1 MSRLTHVGK
10 IADWRLCLGCG
21 ACAYVCPEQKVR
33 LVNDLEAG
41 IRPVV
46 AATDTCVS
54 CAQCLEVCPAF
65 ENDHREINARAGT
78 MAELRPAFGPVLA
91 VWEGH
96 AADPEIRRAG
106 SSGGLLT
113 ALSLYGLEREGMH
126 GVLQV
131 GMDPADPTRNR
142 TKLSRSRADLLANT
156 GSRYAPASVCD
167 GLHLVERAPG
177 PCVVVGQPSEVTAL
191 RKAQRLRPALA
202 AKTGLVLSFFCA
214 GSPSR
219 KGTLELLR
227 TLGVRPAEVG
237 HLRYRGNGWP
247 GMFAVTPK
255 RQTEPTRALTYQK
268 SWGFVQAFR
277 PFATHLCPDGSG
289 EDADL
294 SCGDPWYR
302 KVEPDAP
309 GSSLVVVRTARG
321 EQVLRGAMQ
330 AGYVTLQRAET
341 WKLTNSQRNLITK
354 RGAIGGR
361 IAMLRLCGLPA
372 PRLKGFSL
380 LRNWWQLSWNDQLRS
395 TVGTLRRMI
404 TRGYF
409 RPKPIVEPDVAT
421 SSYPRDQR
429 DIASKLSVVQKD

>member
-1 MSRLTHVGK
+1 MPRLTHVGK

-33 LVNDLEAG
+33 LINDLEDG

-46 AATDTCVS
+46 ATDACVS

-65 ENDHREINARAGT
+65 ENDHREINARAGA
-78 MAELRPAFGPVLA
+78 MAELRAAFGPVLA

-96 AADPEIRRAG
+96 ATDPEVRRAG

-113 ALSLYGLEREGMH
+113 ALSLYGLERARMH

-142 TKLSRSRADLLANT
+142 TKLSRSRAELLANT

-191 RKAQRLRPALA
+191 RKAHRLRPKLA
-202 AKTGLVLSFFCA
+202 EKTGLVLSFFCA

-227 TLGVRPAEVG
+227 AMRIKPEEVD

-247 GMFAVTPK
+247 GTFAVTLKGSGHRHQQRP
-255 RQTEPTRALTYQK
+255 QPTHEMTYRE
-268 SWGFVQAFR
+268 SWGFIQAFR

-302 KVEPDAP
+302 EIAPGEP
-309 GSSLVVVRTARG
+309 GSSLVVVRTRRG
-321 EQVLRGAMQ
+321 ERWLQDAMQ
-330 AGYVTLQRAET
+330 AGYVTLRRAET
-341 WKLTNSQRNLITK
+341 WKLTRSQRNLITK

-361 IAMLRLCGLPA
+361 IAMLRLFGLPA

-380 LRNWWQLSWNDQLRS
+380 FQNWRRLLWNEKLRS
-395 TVGTLRRMI
+395 TAGTLRRMVA
-404 TRGYF
+404 RGYF
-409 RPKPIVEPDVAT
+409 RPKKPVGGEMDAPVGR
-421 SSYPRDQR
+421 S
-429 DIASKLSVVQKD
+429 